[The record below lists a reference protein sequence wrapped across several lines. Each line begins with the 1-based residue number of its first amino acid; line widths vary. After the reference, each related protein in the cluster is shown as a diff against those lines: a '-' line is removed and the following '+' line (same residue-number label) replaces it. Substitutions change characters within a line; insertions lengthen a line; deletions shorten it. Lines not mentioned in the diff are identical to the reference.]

1 MSSRKCALLSI
12 SLLII
17 ILFSSLFY
25 VEAFAEEMVVLTIFV
40 NSENMGDFFLV
51 LTEDRDILIKREDFK
66 TTRLSVESANTVTFS
81 GEPYISLRSIP
92 GLSFEVQEKTASLII
107 QAPPELFTEQRL
119 DVSFQ
124 KPYKVTY
131 TKDNSAFFNY
141 GLQYSTDRSTLDL
154 STEIGLRIG
163 DALATSSFVYLK
175 GEDINRNIR
184 LLTTVRTD
192 SRETLRTL
200 FLGDAPAVSGILGS
214 SEIVGGVTLTK
225 NYNIDPYLIRF
236 PSLTLGGAITTPSE
250 VNLYVNGFL
259 TRQERLD
266 PGEFQLKNVPAIVG
280 LGNADIVIKD
290 AFGREHVISKEFY
303 YSDRLLERG
312 LHEYSYS
319 IGFLREDFG
328 TKSFSYGNPAILAF
342 HNYGFTDR
350 LKGGFALE
358 ASDKTI
364 NAGPTASFLI
374 SKIGVVDAAFAA
386 SSSDGKTGFG
396 SYLNYSFLS
405 SFFNANLSVR
415 SLTRN
420 YSNLML
426 SPSDDKVSF
435 ELGGVTGW
443 THRRYGSL
451 SLAYSFSQMHVGHD
465 IKQYAAS
472 YNKIVTRNVT
482 FFSIASRREDE
493 QGRNDQ
499 LFLGLNVYFGKGI
512 SANLNYT
519 ARDGGDI
526 ATVGLQKNLPPGPG
540 FGFNANVETQG
551 TNTNLLGSIQYQN
564 DYGIYGIRAQK
575 IGEYEDYIFST
586 AGGIGYLDGSFFVS
600 RPITDAFAK
609 VNVDGL
615 EGVRVYAFGNEIGKT
630 DKRGN
635 IIIPDIRSFL
645 DNKIDI
651 ENRDI
656 PINYSIPTLAQ
667 YISPPFRGGSLVRFA
682 VTKIQGISGR
692 ILIIEDGMKKPLEGG
707 DIQAYVKEKTITGLI
722 GRNGEFYI
730 ENVPEGSHPAQITYK
745 SRECHFELTIPK
757 SEEIWIDIGEVI
769 CPIPVL
775 P

>member
-1 MSSRKCALLSI
+1 VHI
-12 SLLII
+12 
-17 ILFSSLFY
+17 
-25 VEAFAEEMVVLTIFV
+25 EAFAEEVVVLTVFI

-66 TTRLSVESANTVTFS
+66 TTRLSVESAKILSFS
-81 GEPYISLRSIP
+81 GEPYISLLSIP

-141 GLQYSTDRSTLDL
+141 GLQYSTDQSTLNL
-154 STEIGLRIG
+154 PTEIGLRIR
-163 DALATSSFVYLK
+163 DALATSSFYYLK
-175 GEDINRNIR
+175 GEDINKNIR

-259 TRQERLD
+259 TRRERLD

-303 YSDRLLERG
+303 YSDRLLEKG

-319 IGFLREDFG
+319 IGFRREDFG

-342 HNYGFTDR
+342 HNYGFTER

-358 ASDKTI
+358 ASDETI
-364 NAGPTASFLI
+364 NAGPTASLLI
-374 SKIGVVDAAFAA
+374 SKIGVVDAVFAA
-386 SSSDGKTGFG
+386 SNSDGKTGFG

-405 SFFNANLSVR
+405 PFFNANLSVR

-426 SPSDDKVSF
+426 SPSEDKVSF
-435 ELGGVTGW
+435 ELGGVAGW
-443 THRRYGSL
+443 THRLYGSL

-465 IKQYAAS
+465 VKQYAAS
-472 YNKIVTRNVT
+472 YNKILTRNLT
-482 FFSIASRREDE
+482 FFSITSRREDAE
-493 QGRNDQ
+493 GTNDQ
-499 LFLGLNVYFGKGI
+499 IFLGLNVYFGKGI

-519 ARDGGDI
+519 AKEGDGI
-526 ATVGLQKNLPPGPG
+526 TAVGLQKNLPPGPG
-540 FGFNANVETQG
+540 FGFNANVETRRDD
-551 TNTNLLGSIQYQN
+551 TNMYGGVQYQN
-564 DYGIYGIRAQK
+564 EYGIYGIRAQK
-575 IGEYEDYIFST
+575 IEEHEDFIFSA
-586 AGGIGYLDGSFFVS
+586 AGGIGYIDGSFFVS
-600 RPITDAFAK
+600 RPIMDAFAK
-609 VNVDGL
+609 VNVDGI
-615 EGVRVYAFGNEIGKT
+615 EGIRVYAFGNEIGKT
-630 DKRGN
+630 DKKGN
-635 IIIPDIRSFL
+635 VIVPDIHSFI
-645 DNKIDI
+645 DNRIDI
-651 ENRDI
+651 ENRDV
-656 PINYSIPTLAQ
+656 PINYNIPTLTQ
-667 YISPPFRGGSLVRFA
+667 YISLPFRGGSLVKFD
-682 VTKIQGISGR
+682 VTKIQGIIGR
-692 ILIIEDGMKKPLEGG
+692 IFVIEDGMKKPLEAG
-707 DIQAYVKEKTITGLI
+707 DMQVRVKEKIITGLV
-722 GRNGEFYI
+722 GRI
-730 ENVPEGSHPAQITYK
+730 V
-745 SRECHFELTIPK
+745 
-757 SEEIWIDIGEVI
+757 
-769 CPIPVL
+769 
-775 P
+775 